1 MADTDLGALKQ
12 LGPALK
18 TQSGCADANS
28 GAGNFRTGCRR
39 RLASVN
45 FVFLMLVLNSFTLTI
60 ELSFTFISI
69 TSIQKRYG
77 LSSRFIGLTETLQE
91 ITDITSI
98 IFVTYFGGRPNSHKL
113 RWIATAFL
121 VCSLAFFTKA
131 LTQFVSTPYN
141 YDNSQLPANFHE
153 VNLPD
158 ACVEQNAT
166 QYLQDVD
173 DIVLSN
179 TTECQS
185 TLASSLVPKG
195 SEPVIL
201 ILVAAILQGAG
212 RNAGYALGMP
222 YIDDNVSKIRSP
234 MYIGTLYA
242 VNVIGPI
249 VGMPLSVQFIK
260 RYVDFYRVDEI
271 TLDIDQRDPRWVG
284 AWWMGYLLI
293 GCLML
298 ILALLMFLVPKRIS
312 SNRRPTHGE
321 HGGGE
326 ETLNTAKNQM
336 HVKGMVG
343 RQSIARNLKENIQ
356 NTENTSNQKTVR
368 KRDRGEMQRKYLPRV
383 MRRLASNPTLVAIV
397 LGNTALV
404 ANTGVA
410 MFHPKYL
417 EEQFRIT
424 AAQSGMFVGK

>member
-1 MADTDLGALKQ
+1 MADTNLLPLKQ

-18 TQSGCADANS
+18 TQSGCADSNS
-28 GAGNFRTGCRR
+28 GLRTSCRQ
-39 RLASVN
+39 RLASIN

-60 ELSFTFISI
+60 ELSFSFISI

-77 LSSRFIGLTETLQE
+77 LSSGFIGLTETLQE
-91 ITDITSI
+91 ITEITSV
-98 IFVTYFGGRPNSHKL
+98 IFITYFGGRPNSHKP

-141 YDNSQLPANFHE
+141 YDNSRLPANFHE
-153 VNLPD
+153 VRFPD

-173 DIVLSN
+173 DILLSN

-201 ILVAAILQGAG
+201 ILVASILLGAG
-212 RNAGYALGMP
+212 KKAGYALGIP
-222 YIDDNVSKIRSP
+222 YIDDNVSKIKSP
-234 MYIGTLYA
+234 MYIA
-242 VNVIGPI
+242 D
-249 VGMPLSVQFIK
+249 SEQ
-260 RYVDFYRVDEI
+260 
-271 TLDIDQRDPRWVG
+271 
-284 AWWMGYLLI
+284 
-293 GCLML
+293 
-298 ILALLMFLVPKRIS
+298 PK
-312 SNRRPTHGE
+312 TDTGQHGD
-321 HGGGE
+321 GE
-326 ETLNTAKNQM
+326 ETLNTAGKLV
-336 HVKGMVG
+336 HIKEKVE
-343 RQSIARNLKENIQ
+343 RQSIAGNLK
-356 NTENTSNQKTVR
+356 
-368 KRDRGEMQRKYLPRV
+368 DLPRV
-383 MRRLASNPTLVAIV
+383 MRRLASNPTLVATV

-404 ANTGVA
+404 ANVGMA

-424 AAQSGMFVGK
+424 AAQSGMFVVLNVFLPTFAGFLTCGFVLKRWKPSLKKMAVFLVVLDLFVVCFPFIKMTLGCQNDKIAGVTVPYHR

>member
-1 MADTDLGALKQ
+1 MADTDLGSLKQ
-12 LGPALK
+12 PGPALK
-18 TQSGCADANS
+18 TKSSGADSNS
-28 GAGNFRTGCRR
+28 GAGNFITFCRQ

-45 FVFLMLVLNSFTLTI
+45 FVFLVLILNTFTLTV
-60 ELSFTFISI
+60 ELSFTYISI

-91 ITDITSI
+91 ITDITSV
-98 IFVTYFGGRPNSHKL
+98 IFITYFGGRPNSHKP

-153 VNLPD
+153 VKFPD
-158 ACVEQNAT
+158 VCVEQNAT

-173 DIVLSN
+173 DILLSN

-201 ILVAAILQGAG
+201 ILVASILQGAG
-212 RNAGYALGMP
+212 RKAGYALGVP
-222 YIDDNVSKIRSP
+222 YIDDNVSKNKSP
-234 MYIGTLYA
+234 MYIGTLHA
-242 VNVIGPI
+242 VNFIGPI

-260 RYVDFYRVDEI
+260 RYVDFYRVDQT

-284 AWWMGYLLI
+284 AWWMGYLLL
-293 GCLML
+293 GCLMC
-298 ILALLMFLVPKRIS
+298 IFALLMFLAPKQIP
-312 SNRRPTHGE
+312 SNRKPTQDEQGD
-321 HGGGE
+321 GE
-326 ETLNTAKNQM
+326 ETLNTARNRR
-336 HVKGMVG
+336 VKEMVG
-343 RQSIARNLKENIQ
+343 RQSIARNLK
-356 NTENTSNQKTVR
+356 
-368 KRDRGEMQRKYLPRV
+368 DLPRV
-383 MRRLASNPTLVAIV
+383 MRRLASNRTLVAIV
-397 LGNTALV
+397 LGNTAFF
-404 ANTGVA
+404 ANVGVA